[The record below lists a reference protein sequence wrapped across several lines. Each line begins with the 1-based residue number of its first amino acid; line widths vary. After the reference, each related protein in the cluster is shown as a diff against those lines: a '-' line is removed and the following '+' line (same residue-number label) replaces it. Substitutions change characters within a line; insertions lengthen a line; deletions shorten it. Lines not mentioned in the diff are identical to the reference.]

1 MLRSTGF
8 AVFVFLGAT
17 VAACRAGDDAGLKIV
32 ARHASFDD
40 FVKGA
45 CGNSGAN
52 IYVSRKGRVQVV
64 NKWDLNKD
72 GYVDVIIPNDHGMTE
87 VADALIYWN
96 GQNGFQSLMPELL
109 KDRPMSQ
116 IIFGLLDSDR
126 RHFTRL
132 PAFGGGRAVVA
143 DLNRDGF
150 TDIVFCNYIHNY
162 PGVRSAF
169 IYWGGQ
175 DGYKPN
181 RKTELP
187 TNWASGVAAADLNGD
202 GYLDLAFAN
211 NGTELKAED
220 ISPASSSDAFIYWNS
235 PTGFDAS
242 RLTTLKSGITC
253 DVAVADFNGDGRPDI
268 AFACPTAEKSG
279 FKVFWG
285 SEKSYTD
292 TRVEDMPTSSPI
304 SLQAGDTNDDGTAD
318 LVVTAEGDNALIYLG
333 GPNGLGATPAVK
345 LPAPGARAACI
356 ADLNRDG
363 WPDIAFAIPSRNG
376 RKSTN
381 SPVYWGSKNGFSPD
395 RRIEL
400 PTLGA
405 EGVAAADLNGDGH
418 PDLVFAN
425 SGDDVTYDVN
435 SYVYWGSPTGF
446 APYMRSELQ
455 GFGAVGVTVAD
466 LNGNG
471 KPDILLVNR
480 NSGVDYGNGVATNIF
495 WGNPHNY
502 YSTASMTSLPAHGP
516 YGIVAADLD
525 DDAYTDVCFTQTNDS
540 AYGGSRTR
548 SSRIYRGGPDGFTTA
563 RRIDVPASPAFTV
576 HAADLNRDG
585 CLDIVFLVMEKGK
598 ALGII
603 LWGGADGY
611 AANRKT
617 ILPLLQK
624 RMGGFQIADL
634 NRDGCLDLIF
644 TANYIGD
651 METFWGTKDGYSTQN
666 REVFKV
672 GAGMLAL
679 ADLNADGQLDFVIGG
694 ELDPQTKCHTAPTRI
709 YWGRPD
715 GRPEPKPAFE
725 LECYEGG
732 QLCIADLNRDGY
744 FDIAQSNYKT
754 DNTRSFPVFIYWG
767 GKDGK
772 YLNSRRTELPAESAL
787 GLQTIDLNH
796 DSYPDLIVHNHV
808 KDGEHAQ
815 NSYIYWNGPR
825 GFDPHRR
832 TALPTLGPHYSQ
844 MIDPGNLYTRKLEE
858 EYVSAP
864 VALPAGAGNLRLTWK
879 AEEPPGAKLRMQ
891 VRYAATEGDLPVTKW
906 TGPAGVGT
914 AFEAQP
920 ASLTPPLGKTGFM
933 QYRALFTSVDG
944 GEWPVLTKVEIVAP
958 R

>member
-1 MLRSTGF
+1 M
-8 AVFVFLGAT
+8 FLGAV
-17 VAACRAGDDAGLKIV
+17 VAGCLAGEDAGSKVV
-32 ARHASFDD
+32 ARHASFED
-40 FVKGA
+40 FVKGT

-52 IYVSRKGRVQVV
+52 VYVSRKGRVEVI

-72 GYVDVIIPNDHGMTE
+72 GYVDVVIPNDHGMTE

-96 GQNGFQSLMPELL
+96 GPSGFRSLMPELL
-109 KDRPMSQ
+109 KERPMTQ
-116 IIFGLLDSDR
+116 LIFGLLDSDR

-132 PAFGGGRAVVA
+132 PAFGGGRAIVA

-150 TDIVFCNYIHNY
+150 PDIVFCNYIHNY

-169 IYWGGQ
+169 VYWGGQ

-202 GYLDLAFAN
+202 GYLDLVFAN
-211 NGTELKAED
+211 NGTEPALED
-220 ISPASSSDAFIYWNS
+220 ISPACSSDAFIYWNS

-242 RLTTLKSGITC
+242 RLTPLKSGITY

-268 AFACPTAEKSG
+268 AFACPKAEKPG
-279 FKVFWG
+279 VKVFWG
-285 SEKSYTD
+285 SEKNYAD
-292 TRVEDMPTSSPI
+292 TRVEDVPVSGPI
-304 SLQAGDTNDDGTAD
+304 SLQAGDANGDGIAD
-318 LVVTAEGDNALIYLG
+318 LVVTAGDNALIFFG
-333 GPNGLGATPAVK
+333 GPNGLATTPAVE
-345 LPAPGARAACI
+345 LSAPGARAASI

-363 WPDIAFAIPSRNG
+363 SPDIAFAIPSRSG

-381 SPVYWGSKNGFSPD
+381 SLVYWGSKNGFSPD
-395 RRIEL
+395 RRVEL

-425 SGDDVTYDVN
+425 SGDGVTYDVN
-435 SYVYWGSPTGF
+435 SYIYWGSPTGF

-455 GFGAVGVTVAD
+455 GFGAVSVTVAE
-466 LNGNG
+466 LNGDG
-471 KPDILLVNR
+471 RPDILLVNR
-480 NSGVDYGNGVATNIF
+480 SSGVDYGKGVASNIF

-502 YSTASMTSLPAHGP
+502 YSTASMTSLPTQGP

-525 DDAYTDVCFTQTNDS
+525 DDGYTDVLFTRTSD
-540 AYGGSRTR
+540 AGYGGAGNASTYL
-548 SSRIYRGGPDGFTTA
+548 YRGGPDGFTTS
-563 RRIDVPASPAFTV
+563 RRSDIPVSSAYTV

-585 CLDIVFLVMEKGK
+585 YLDLVFAGGEEGK
-598 ALGII
+598 PAGII
-603 LWGGADGY
+603 LWGGPDDYTAE
-611 AANRKT
+611 RKT
-617 ILPLLQK
+617 VLPLLQK
-624 RMGGFQIADL
+624 RVGGHQIADL
-634 NRDGCLDLIF
+634 NRDGFLDLIF
-644 TANYIGD
+644 TAVYIGD
-651 METFWGTKDGYSTQN
+651 MEIFWGGKDGYSTRN
-666 REVFKV
+666 HEVFKV
-672 GAGMLAL
+672 GAGMPTL
-679 ADLNADGQLDFVIGG
+679 ADLNGDGQLDFILGG
-694 ELDPQTKCHTAPTRI
+694 ELDPQTKRNNGPTRI

-725 LECYEGG
+725 LESH
-732 QLCIADLNRDGY
+732 QAVSICIADLNRDGY
-744 FDIAQSNYKT
+744 LDMAQSNYKT
-754 DNTRSFPVFIYWG
+754 DTTRSFPVFIYWG

-772 YLNSRRTELPAESAL
+772 YLNSRRAELPAESAA

-796 DSYPDLIVHNHV
+796 DGYPDLVVHNHV

-815 NSYIYWNGPR
+815 NSYIYWNGPQ

-832 TALPTLGPHYSQ
+832 TELPTLGPHFSQ

-864 VALPAGAGNLRLTWK
+864 VALPAGPGNLRLAWK
-879 AEEPPGAKLRMQ
+879 AEEPPGARLRMQ
-891 VRYAATEGDLPVTKW
+891 LRYAATEKDLPTAKW
-906 TGPAGVGT
+906 TGPTGQDT
-914 AFEAQP
+914 AFEAH
-920 ASLTPPLGKTGFM
+920 AATLISPPSGTKFM

-944 GEWPVLTKVEIVAP
+944 GEWPVLTEVEIGAL